1 MIRRFTQLLKITG
14 LMTFMVWTG
23 NPALGQGTQTLK
35 LTEDTLT
42 AILTRINRSTDDS
55 TKQKLNSSFYHILHE
70 ALMDPEADNHP
81 FLSLKSLVKITSP
94 DNKFI
99 IYHWNLPDSKG
110 NHNYYGFIK
119 LLNRDPSLVFS
130 LNDFSDSIPKPD
142 TAHLDCM
149 HWFGALYYKVIL
161 NETKSGKQFYTLLGW
176 SGKNAAITQKII
188 EILSFN
194 DRGIPE
200 FGLPLFH
207 DYNGGKMTRI
217 IFRYSGSTSMS
228 LKYEEQMIASD
239 KKWNP
244 KKREFEF
251 RTRTAMMIVFD
262 RMVPLDPK
270 LEGQF
275 QYYVAAGDVFDGF
288 ECKNGG
294 WNFIQGIDSRNKK

>member
-1 MIRRFTQLLKITG
+1 MTLLVWMNNPVLAQG
-14 LMTFMVWTG
+14 L
-23 NPALGQGTQTLK
+23 QTIK
-35 LTEDTLT
+35 QTEDTLT
-42 AILTRINRSTDDS
+42 AILTRINQSTDDS
-55 TKQKLNSSFYHILHE
+55 TKEKLNGLFYQILYQ
-70 ALMDPEADNHP
+70 ALIEPAADNHP
-81 FLSLKSLVKITSP
+81 FTSLKSLVKITSP
-94 DNKFI
+94 DNKFT

-110 NHNYYGFIK
+110 NHKYYGFIK
-119 LLNRDPSLVFS
+119 MLNRDTSLVFS
-130 LNDFSDSIPKPD
+130 LNDFSDSIPSPE

-176 SGKNAAITQKII
+176 SGKNAVITQKII

-200 FGLPLFH
+200 FGLPLFP
-207 DYNGGKMTRI
+207 DFKGGKMTRI
-217 IFRYSGSTSMS
+217 IFRYSASTSMS
-228 LKYEEQMIASD
+228 LKYEEQMISSD

-251 RTRTAMMIVFD
+251 KTRTAMMIVCD
-262 RMVPLDPK
+262 RLVPLDPQ
-270 LEGQF
+270 LEGQY

-288 ECKNGG
+288 EWKNGG